1 MKKITVLI
9 TIDTEHSV
17 GGAFRDSTL
26 KPVGNAK
33 RIYGRVNGGEY
44 GIPMMMDIVDRYGI
58 PLTFFVEVLNHHYFG
73 SAATSEVCRYI
84 LERGHDVQLH
94 LHPTFINF
102 SEKRPGA
109 KPYSDCMSAYSL
121 EAQTALIQQGVAIL
135 NDYCGRPPVA
145 FRAGNYAADI
155 NTLRALKT
163 NNLKIDSSYNL
174 AFPNLSRMICP
185 KELNDVTRIEGI
197 WELPITTFRQTLPGI
212 PKFRPLDLNGV
223 SFGEIRALL
232 ENARKGK
239 GPGFVTVILHSFSF
253 LIPGDIQYRN
263 CRINTVVRR
272 RFTNLCRYLA
282 EHPDSFSPLSLSG
295 AHQALPPGPNTQPPG
310 PPSFFSMPP
319 HLTLARLFQQLFS

>member
-44 GIPMMMDIVDRYGI
+44 GIPMMMDIADRYGI

-135 NDYCGRPPVA
+135 NDYCGRP
-145 FRAGNYAADI
+145 RC
-155 NTLRALKT
+155 
-163 NNLKIDSSYNL
+163 
-174 AFPNLSRMICP
+174 LSRRELCRGYKHPSRPENQQPQNRLLLQPGFSESKPHDLP